1 MSLTTTIIDQNIF
14 CYTVLGLHSKEL
26 RTDNQTST
34 STLMF
39 TAALFAMTKRWE

>member
-1 MSLTTTIIDQNIF
+1 MSLTTTIIDQNIS
-14 CYTVLGLHSKEL
+14 CDTVLGLYPKEL

-39 TAALFAMTKRWE
+39 TAVLFTMTKIWE